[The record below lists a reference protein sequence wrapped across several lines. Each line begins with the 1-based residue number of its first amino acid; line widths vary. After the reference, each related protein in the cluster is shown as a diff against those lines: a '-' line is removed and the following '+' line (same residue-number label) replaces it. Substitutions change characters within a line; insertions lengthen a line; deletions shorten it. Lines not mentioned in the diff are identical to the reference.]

1 MGKPVRREI
10 WVVHQKDLSER
21 HGETTHLVELSK
33 ALRTLGHVV
42 RLIGPK
48 VGRVPASIDAVQL
61 QCIGDPRWI
70 RLLTYE
76 VALWLYFIRS
86 WSVLRRRKP
95 ALYVRKGA
103 LLLAPFAVGRLLGLR
118 VVVEVNDVSW
128 TDIPG
133 RRVSSLLKGLLCLVA
148 GIEYRMADRIVAV
161 TDAVKEDVVD
171 TYRVSADKVV
181 VIHNGANTELFRPL
195 DTVQCRLR
203 LGLPI
208 ERHLVTFVGNIV
220 PWQGL
225 QVAIDAVA
233 LLPRGSTVLIVVGDG
248 VQRQELERYA
258 GERGVRDC
266 VRFIGSVPFEEVPY
280 YIGAADVCIAP
291 FADMERNRK
300 GLSALKVF
308 EYMACGKPVVTTEA
322 MAHVVDGA
330 GKVFPA
336 GDSVALASVLVD
348 LLEHPQERQWMGAL
362 ARQRCASEFSWTSVA
377 EKVVTLLQ

>member
-33 ALRTLGHVV
+33 ALRKLGHVV

-48 VGRVPASIDAVQL
+48 VGRVPASVDAVQL
-61 QCIGDPRWI
+61 QCVRDPRWT

-76 VALWLYFIRS
+76 VALWLYFVRS
-86 WSVLRRRKP
+86 WSVLRKRKP

-128 TDIPG
+128 AEIPG
-133 RRVSSLLKGLLCLVA
+133 RRVSLLLKGLLGLVA
-148 GIEYRMADRIVAV
+148 RIEYRVADGIVAV
-161 TDAVKEDVVD
+161 TDAVKEDIVD
-171 TYRVSADKVV
+171 TYHVNPGKVA
-181 VIHNGANTELFRPL
+181 VIHNGANTDLFRPL

-203 LGLPI
+203 LGLPVG
-208 ERHLVTFVGNIV
+208 RHLVTFVGNIV

-225 QVAIDAVA
+225 KVAIDAVA
-233 LLPRGSTVLIVVGDG
+233 LLPRGSTVLVVVGDG
-248 VQRQELERYA
+248 VQRQELEKYA

-266 VRFIGSVPFEEVPY
+266 VKFIGSVPFEEVPY

-291 FADMERNRK
+291 FADTERNK
-300 GLSALKVF
+300 KDLSALKVF
-308 EYMACGKPVVTTEA
+308 EYMSCGKPVVTTEA
-322 MAHVVDGA
+322 MAHVVGDA

-336 GDSVALASVLVD
+336 GNPVALASVLAD
-348 LLEHPQERQWMGAL
+348 LLGTPQERMRMGAL
-362 ARQRCASEFSWTSVA
+362 ARQRCISEFSWTSVA